1 MGIPTQRWEPTYDEV
16 VRLTAWMA
24 QHGYSASDVA
34 YAVEK
39 PWKHADYWEQVL
51 TDEEFEH
58 IRYRLG
64 DTGGGS

>member
-1 MGIPTQRWEPTYDEV
+1 MSARWEPTYDEV

-24 QHGYSASDVA
+24 QNDYSADQVA

-51 TDEEFEH
+51 SDEEFARIASH
-58 IRYRLG
+58 LQ
-64 DTGGGS
+64 DMGGWSA